1 MCKTSRNRL
10 PSSRRVRAFAR
21 SPLHSVGQALFS
33 RFFTALRFAFGLVCL
48 GGGLLMTCHWLG
60 FIPDDR
66 RLMDEARAQKCDALA
81 ITTAGMIR
89 ASDWANLEATFWT
102 LTHRDPNLL
111 TIGLR
116 TDKGLLRVDSGKHRD
131 LWSIAGTES
140 GYSKIQV
147 PISLNQRH
155 WGQLEFCFA
164 NRQLPG
170 VWGWLDQPII
180 KILAFFLIC
189 GSFVY
194 SLFIGRALGIF
205 ESVQVVPDRVRQAL
219 NTLAEGLLVL
229 DEREKI
235 ILANEAF
242 ATKVGIAAEELR
254 GRLVTSLSWVQDQT
268 IAAGEY
274 PWRQSDGGKRTKSEQ
289 LIRYRIDDNQQ
300 CIFSINSAP
309 IESSDRGHRGTLVTL
324 RDVTLLEHNRAE
336 LEAMLAVLKENR
348 DEISRKNRELEILA
362 TQDSLTGCFNRR
374 AFFERFDIAFRF
386 SKQYNVPLSCVMV
399 DNDHFKSVND
409 NFGHHIGDEVLR
421 KVGTLLRKLHSD
433 AQVVCRFGGEEFCIM
448 LPGYSLADAAAAA
461 EKIRQGIM
469 AIRLEDPAD
478 LRLSAS
484 IGVSDMTF
492 GATEP
497 QTLIN
502 QADACLYVAKRSG
515 RNRVV
520 CYDPSMA
527 DIDTEA
533 SEPRV
538 DKHAPKKQQDVL
550 SPSSPP
556 VRSLLSALAF
566 RDADTAEHS
575 RRVANHCVRTG
586 KGILNEEELNLIEV
600 AGLLHDIGKIG
611 VPDHILL
618 KPGALTDAE
627 WKLMGLH
634 DQISVE
640 IVANLIES
648 EDLLSIIR
656 FHHCKF
662 GGGHG
667 SSEGPVGETIPVA
680 ARILT
685 IADSYDAMVSDRVYR
700 KGRTHEEAITELRR
714 CAGRQFDPEWVE
726 RFVAS
731 FDSADS
737 PASPQG
743 SESNQAVHAVHFSKQ
758 VERLVEAVGAHDSKF
773 VKNLSERVRKIATG
787 YQLDDVAVAA
797 LKLESS
803 VDDENQ
809 QWESIL
815 EQTEKL
821 IDVCR
826 AAQDRMIRFD

>member
-1 MCKTSRNRL
+1 MGLIPDTNRL
-10 PSSRRVRAFAR
+10 IDESRAKR
-21 SPLHSVGQALFS
+21 
-33 RFFTALRFAFGLVCL
+33 
-48 GGGLLMTCHWLG
+48 
-60 FIPDDR
+60 
-66 RLMDEARAQKCDALA
+66 CDALA
-81 ITTAGMIR
+81 VTTAGMIR
-89 ASDWANLEATFWT
+89 AGDWANLEATLWT
-102 LTHRDPNLL
+102 LSHRDPDLL
-111 TIGLR
+111 SIGLR
-116 TDKGLLRVDSGKHRD
+116 NAKGVLRVDTGKHRD
-131 LWSIAGTES
+131 LWRVAKTES
-140 GYSKIQV
+140 GYATVHV
-147 PISLNQRH
+147 PITLNKSR
-155 WGQLEFCFA
+155 WGQLEFCFVSDQA
-164 NRQLPG
+164 GGFL
-170 VWGWLDQPII
+170 GWFDQPII
-180 KILAFFLIC
+180 KILLFFLVF

-205 ESVQVVPDRVRQAL
+205 NSVQVVPDRVRQAL

-235 ILANEAF
+235 ILANQAF
-242 ATKVGIAAEELR
+242 ATKVGISADELR
-254 GRLVTSLSWVQDQT
+254 GRSVTSLTWVKDHGT
-268 IAAGEY
+268 AENDY
-274 PWRQSDGGKRTKSEQ
+274 PWRHPKEGERAKADQ
-289 LIRYRIDDNQQ
+289 LIRYRINDHEQ

-386 SKQYNVPLSCVMV
+386 SKQYNLPLACVMV

-409 NFGHHIGDEVLR
+409 NYGHHIGDEVLR
-421 KVGTLLRKLHSD
+421 KVGALLRKLHSD
-433 AQVVCRFGGEEFCIM
+433 AQVVCRFGGEEFCVM
-448 LPGYSLADAAAAA
+448 LPGYSLVDAAAAA
-461 EKIRQGIM
+461 ERIRIGITE
-469 AIRLEDPAD
+469 IRLDDPAE
-478 LRLSAS
+478 LRLTAS

-492 GATEP
+492 EAAEP
-497 QTLIN
+497 QVLIN

-533 SEPRV
+533 SAPRIDV
-538 DKHAPKKQQDVL
+538 HAASKQAVL

-575 RRVANHCVRTG
+575 RRVANHCIRAG
-586 KGILNEEELNLIEV
+586 QGFLSSEQLNLIEV

-648 EDLLSIIR
+648 EELLSIIR

-662 GGGHG
+662 GSHG
-667 SSEGPVGETIPVA
+667 ASDDGPVGDAIPVS

-700 KGRTHEEAITELRR
+700 KGRTHEEAIAELRR

-726 RFVAS
+726 RFIAS
-731 FDSADS
+731 FDFSDS
-737 PASPQG
+737 MPANQG
-743 SESNQAVHAVHFSKQ
+743 SESNPAVHAVHFSKQ
-758 VERLVEAVGAHDSKF
+758 VERLVDAVDAHDTKF
-773 VKNLSERVRKIATG
+773 VKNLTERVRKIALG

-797 LKLESS
+797 LKLEAS
-803 VDDENQ
+803 VEDETQ
-809 QWESIL
+809 QWETIL
-815 EQTEKL
+815 EQTETL

-826 AAQDRMIRFD
+826 AAQDRLTRFE

>member
-1 MCKTSRNRL
+1 M
-10 PSSRRVRAFAR
+10 
-21 SPLHSVGQALFS
+21 
-33 RFFTALRFAFGLVCL
+33 
-48 GGGLLMTCHWLG
+48 
-60 FIPDDR
+60 
-66 RLMDEARAQKCDALA
+66 MDEARSKRCDSLA

-89 ASDWANLEATFWT
+89 AGDWANLEATLWT
-102 LTHRDPNLL
+102 LSHRDDELL
-111 TIGLR
+111 SIGLR
-116 TDKGLLRVDSGKHRD
+116 TEKGALRIDTGKHRD
-131 LWSIAGTES
+131 LWQNAAKES
-140 GYSKIQV
+140 GYVTVHV
-147 PISLNQRH
+147 PITLNKRR
-155 WGQLEFCFA
+155 WGQLEFCFVSD
-164 NRQLPG
+164 RVG
-170 VWGWLDQPII
+170 GFMGWLDQPII
-180 KILAFFLIC
+180 KILLFFLIV
-189 GSFVY
+189 GSFIY

-242 ATKVGIAAEELR
+242 AAKVGISADELR
-254 GRLVTSLSWVQDQT
+254 GRSVTSLSWVKDHG
-268 IAAGEY
+268 IAAGDY
-274 PWRQSDGGKRTKSEQ
+274 PWRQPKDAGGATSER
-289 LIRYRIDDNQQ
+289 LIRYRINDHEQ

-324 RDVTLLEHNRAE
+324 RDVTLLEHNRTE

-386 SKQYNVPLSCVMV
+386 SKQYNIPLACVMV

-409 NFGHHIGDEVLR
+409 NYGHHIGDEVLR
-421 KVGTLLRKLHSD
+421 KVGALLRKLHSD

-448 LPGYSLADAAAAA
+448 LPGYNVADAAAAA
-461 EKIRQGIM
+461 ERIRVGITQ
-469 AIRLEDPAD
+469 IRLNDPAE

-484 IGVSDMTF
+484 IGVSDLTF
-492 GATEP
+492 DANEP
-497 QTLIN
+497 QALIN

-533 SEPRV
+533 SAPREDV
-538 DKHAPKKQQDVL
+538 HGAAKKQDIL

-586 KGILNEEELNLIEV
+586 HGFLNDNELNLIEV

-648 EDLLSIIR
+648 EELLSIIR

-662 GGGHG
+662 GD
-667 SSEGPVGETIPVA
+667 SDKNDEGPVGQSIPVA

-700 KGRTHEEAITELRR
+700 KGRTHEEAVAELRR

-731 FDSADS
+731 FESASSS
-737 PASPQG
+737 PEKQG
-743 SESNQAVHAVHFSKQ
+743 SESNPAVHAVHFSKQ
-758 VERLVEAVGAHDSKF
+758 IERLVDAVDAHDPKF
-773 VKNLSERVRKIATG
+773 VKNLTQRVRKIALG

-809 QWESIL
+809 QWEAIL
-815 EQTEKL
+815 EQSETL

-826 AAQDRMIRFD
+826 AAQDRMIRFE

>member
-1 MCKTSRNRL
+1 
-10 PSSRRVRAFAR
+10 
-21 SPLHSVGQALFS
+21 
-33 RFFTALRFAFGLVCL
+33 
-48 GGGLLMTCHWLG
+48 MTCHWMGL
-60 FIPDDR
+60 IPDTN
-66 RLMDEARAQKCDALA
+66 RLIDESRAKRCDALA
-81 ITTAGMIR
+81 VTTAGMIR
-89 ASDWANLEATFWT
+89 AGDWANLEATLWT
-102 LTHRDPNLL
+102 LSHRDPELL
-111 TIGLR
+111 SIGLR
-116 TDKGLLRVDSGKHRD
+116 NDKGVLRIDSGKHRD
-131 LWSIAGTES
+131 LWRVATAES
-140 GYSKIQV
+140 GYATVHV
-147 PISLNQRH
+147 PITLNKSR
-155 WGQLEFCFA
+155 WGQLEFCFVS
-164 NRQLPG
+164 NQVGGIL
-170 VWGWLDQPII
+170 GWFDQPII
-180 KILAFFLIC
+180 KILLFFLFF

-194 SLFIGRALGIF
+194 SLFIGRALGVF

-235 ILANEAF
+235 ILANQAF
-242 ATKVGIAAEELR
+242 ATKVGISADELR
-254 GRLVTSLSWVQDQT
+254 GLSVTSLSWVQDHGVG
-268 IAAGEY
+268 ANDY
-274 PWRQSDGGKRTKSEQ
+274 PWRQPKDGGRATSEQ
-289 LIRYRIDDNQQ
+289 LIRYRINDHEQ

-386 SKQYNVPLSCVMV
+386 SKQYNVPLACVMV

-409 NFGHHIGDEVLR
+409 NYGHHIGDEVLR
-421 KVGTLLRKLHSD
+421 KVGALLRKLHSD

-448 LPGYSLADAAAAA
+448 LPGYDAADAAVAA
-461 EKIRQGIM
+461 EKIRVGITE
-469 AIRLEDPAD
+469 IRLNDPAE

-484 IGVSDMTF
+484 LGVSDLTF
-492 GATEP
+492 GAAEP
-497 QTLIN
+497 QVLIN

-520 CYDPSMA
+520 CYEPSMA

-538 DKHAPKKQQDVL
+538 DVHAAAKKKEIL

-586 KGILNEEELNLIEV
+586 QGFLSEDDLDLIEV

-640 IVANLIES
+640 IVANLIDS
-648 EDLLSIIR
+648 EDLLAIIR

-662 GGGHG
+662 GSGDVNAA
-667 SSEGPVGETIPVA
+667 GPTGEAIPVA

-700 KGRTHEEAITELRR
+700 KGRTHEEAVTELRR

-731 FDSADS
+731 FETADS
-737 PASPQG
+737 SPAKQG
-743 SESNQAVHAVHFSKQ
+743 SESDPAVHAVHFSKQ
-758 VERLVEAVGAHDSKF
+758 IERLIDAVDAHDPKF
-773 VKNLSERVRKIATG
+773 VKNLTQRVRKIAVG
-787 YQLDDVAVAA
+787 YHLDDVAAAA

-803 VDDENQ
+803 VEDESQ
-809 QWESIL
+809 EWESIL
-815 EQTEKL
+815 AQTETL

-826 AAQDRMIRFD
+826 AAQDRMIRFE

>member
-1 MCKTSRNRL
+1 M
-10 PSSRRVRAFAR
+10 
-21 SPLHSVGQALFS
+21 G
-33 RFFTALRFAFGLVCL
+33 
-48 GGGLLMTCHWLG
+48 M
-60 FIPDDR
+60 IPDTHQLHNR
-66 RLMDEARAQKCDALA
+66 SRTQRCDALA
-81 ITTAGMIR
+81 VTTVGMIR
-89 ASDWANLEATFWT
+89 SGDWANLEATLWT
-102 LTHRDPNLL
+102 LAHRDPELL
-111 TIGLR
+111 SVGLR
-116 TDKGLLRVDSGKHRD
+116 TDKGVLRVDTGKHRE
-131 LWSIAGTES
+131 LWKAAVTEAGYATVH
-140 GYSKIQV
+140 V
-147 PISLNQRH
+147 PITLNKRH

-164 NRQLPG
+164 SDQATGLI
-170 VWGWLDQPII
+170 GWVNQPII
-180 KILAFFLIC
+180 KILTFFMFFGSLI
-189 GSFVY
+189 Y

-229 DEREKI
+229 DEHEKI
-235 ILANEAF
+235 ILANQAF
-242 ATKVGIAAEELR
+242 ATKVGISADDLR
-254 GRLVTSLSWVQDQT
+254 GRSVASLAWIKDHNV
-268 IAAGEY
+268 AAGDF
-274 PWRQSDGGKRTKSEQ
+274 PWRRKKDSERVTSEQ
-289 LIRYRIDDNQQ
+289 LIRYRINEQEQ
-300 CIFSINSAP
+300 CIFSINSAT

-386 SKQYNVPLSCVMV
+386 SKQYNVPLACVMV

-421 KVGTLLRKLHSD
+421 KVGALLQKLHSD

-448 LPGYSLADAAAAA
+448 LPGYDLADAAAAA
-461 EKIRQGIM
+461 ERIRVAITQ
-469 AIRLEDPAD
+469 IRLDDPAE
-478 LRLSAS
+478 LRLSVS

-492 GATEP
+492 GAGEP
-497 QTLIN
+497 QALIN

-527 DIDTEA
+527 DIDTDA
-533 SEPRV
+533 SAPRV
-538 DKHAPKKQQDVL
+538 DVHAPAKPQEIL
-550 SPSSPP
+550 SSSSPP

-575 RRVANHCVRTG
+575 RRVANHCVRTARG
-586 KGILNEEELNLIEV
+586 FLSDHELNLIEV

-656 FHHCKF
+656 SHHCKF
-662 GGGHG
+662 GGGDASVG
-667 SSEGPVGETIPVA
+667 CPVGHAIPVT

-700 KGRTHEEAITELRR
+700 KGRTHEEAVAELRR
-714 CAGRQFDPEWVE
+714 CAGLQFDPEWVE

-731 FDSADS
+731 FDAVE
-737 PASPQG
+737 ASVDEQG
-743 SESNQAVHAVHFSKQ
+743 SESNAAVHAVHFSKQ
-758 VERLVEAVGAHDSKF
+758 IERLVDAVYAEDTKF
-773 VKNLSERVRKIATG
+773 VKNLTERVRKIAQG

-803 VDDENQ
+803 VDDEGR
-809 QWESIL
+809 QWAEIL
-815 EQTEKL
+815 EQTETL

-826 AAQDRMIRFD
+826 TAQDRMIRFE

>member
-1 MCKTSRNRL
+1 
-10 PSSRRVRAFAR
+10 
-21 SPLHSVGQALFS
+21 
-33 RFFTALRFAFGLVCL
+33 
-48 GGGLLMTCHWLG
+48 MTCHWIGL
-60 FIPDDR
+60 IPDTHQLKD
-66 RLMDEARAQKCDALA
+66 DARAKRCDALA

-89 ASDWANLEATFWT
+89 AGDWTNLEAALWT
-102 LTHRDPNLL
+102 LSHRDPDLL
-111 TIGLR
+111 SIGLR
-116 TDKGLLRVDSGKHRD
+116 TDQGVLRIDTGKHRD
-131 LWSIAGTES
+131 LWQVATTEP
-140 GYSKIQV
+140 GYATVHV
-147 PISLNQRH
+147 PITLNKRR
-155 WGQLEFCFA
+155 WGQLEFCFISD
-164 NRQLPG
+164 QVDG
-170 VWGWLDQPII
+170 WMGWLNQPIF
-180 KILAFFLIC
+180 KILLFFLFF
-189 GSFVY
+189 GSIVY
-194 SLFIGRALGIF
+194 SMFIGRALGIF

-235 ILANEAF
+235 ILANHAF
-242 ATKVGIAAEELR
+242 ASKVGISADELR
-254 GRLVTSLSWVQDQT
+254 GRSVASLSWVKDHGV
-268 IAAGEY
+268 AAGEY
-274 PWRQSDGGKRTKSEQ
+274 PWRQPNNGGRKTSDQ
-289 LIRYRIDDNQQ
+289 LIRYRINDQEQ
-300 CIFSINSAP
+300 CIFSTNSAP

-362 TQDSLTGCFNRR
+362 TQDPLTGCFNRR

-386 SKQYNVPLSCVMV
+386 SSQYNVPLACVMV

-421 KVGTLLRKLHSD
+421 KVGGLLRKLHSN

-448 LPGYSLADAAAAA
+448 LPGYTLEDAAAAA
-461 EKIRQGIM
+461 EKIRLGIEE
-469 AIRLEDPAD
+469 IRLDDPAE

-497 QTLIN
+497 QGLIN

-515 RNRVV
+515 RNRVI

-538 DKHAPKKQQDVL
+538 DVHAPADKQEFL

-586 KGILNEEELNLIEV
+586 QGFLNEHELNLIEV
-600 AGLLHDIGKIG
+600 AGLLHDVGKIG

-648 EDLLSIIR
+648 DDLLSIIR
-656 FHHCKF
+656 SHHCKF
-662 GGGHG
+662 GASDASDGC
-667 SSEGPVGETIPVA
+667 PVGQGIPVT

-700 KGRTHEEAITELRR
+700 KGRTHEEAVAELWR

-731 FDSADS
+731 FESAD
-737 PASPQG
+737 ASPVKQG
-743 SESNQAVHAVHFSKQ
+743 SESNPAVHAVHFGKQ
-758 VERLVEAVGAHDSKF
+758 IERLVDAVDAHDSKF
-773 VKNLSERVRKIATG
+773 VKNLTERVRKIALG
-787 YQLDDVAVAA
+787 YQMDDVAVAA
-797 LKLESS
+797 MQLESS

-809 QWESIL
+809 QWETIL
-815 EQTEKL
+815 AQTETL

-826 AAQDRMIRFD
+826 AAQDRMIRFE

>member
-1 MCKTSRNRL
+1 
-10 PSSRRVRAFAR
+10 
-21 SPLHSVGQALFS
+21 
-33 RFFTALRFAFGLVCL
+33 
-48 GGGLLMTCHWLG
+48 
-60 FIPDDR
+60 
-66 RLMDEARAQKCDALA
+66 
-81 ITTAGMIR
+81 
-89 ASDWANLEATFWT
+89 
-102 LTHRDPNLL
+102 
-111 TIGLR
+111 
-116 TDKGLLRVDSGKHRD
+116 
-131 LWSIAGTES
+131 
-140 GYSKIQV
+140 
-147 PISLNQRH
+147 
-155 WGQLEFCFA
+155 
-164 NRQLPG
+164 
-170 VWGWLDQPII
+170 
-180 KILAFFLIC
+180 
-189 GSFVY
+189 
-194 SLFIGRALGIF
+194 
-205 ESVQVVPDRVRQAL
+205 
-219 NTLAEGLLVL
+219 
-229 DEREKI
+229 
-235 ILANEAF
+235 
-242 ATKVGIAAEELR
+242 
-254 GRLVTSLSWVQDQT
+254 
-268 IAAGEY
+268 
-274 PWRQSDGGKRTKSEQ
+274 
-289 LIRYRIDDNQQ
+289 
-300 CIFSINSAP
+300 
-309 IESSDRGHRGTLVTL
+309 
-324 RDVTLLEHNRAE
+324 VTLLEHNRAE

-386 SKQYNVPLSCVMV
+386 SKQYNVPLACVMV

-409 NFGHHIGDEVLR
+409 NYGHHIGDEVLR
-421 KVGTLLRKLHSD
+421 KVGALLRKLHSD

-448 LPGYSLADAAAAA
+448 LPGYDLADAAAAA
-461 EKIRQGIM
+461 ERIRVGITE
-469 AIRLEDPAD
+469 IRLNDPAE

-492 GATEP
+492 GAAEP
-497 QTLIN
+497 QVLIN

-515 RNRVV
+515 RNRVA

-538 DKHAPKKQQDVL
+538 DAHAAKKQDIL

-586 KGILNEEELNLIEV
+586 SGFLNNDQLNLIEV

-662 GGGHG
+662 GGDIIDD
-667 SSEGPVGETIPVA
+667 GPVGEAIPVA

-700 KGRTHEEAITELRR
+700 QGRTHEEAIAELRR
-714 CAGRQFDPEWVE
+714 CAGRQFDPQWVE

-731 FDSADS
+731 FQTADS
-737 PASPQG
+737 SPAKQG
-743 SESNQAVHAVHFSKQ
+743 SESNPAVHAVHFSKQ
-758 VERLVEAVGAHDSKF
+758 IERLVDAVDAQDPKF
-773 VKNLSERVRKIATG
+773 VKNLTQRVRKIALG

-797 LKLESS
+797 LKLEGS
-803 VDDENQ
+803 VEDENQ
-809 QWESIL
+809 QWEAIL
-815 EQTEKL
+815 EQTETL

-826 AAQDRMIRFD
+826 AAQDRMIRFE

>member
-1 MCKTSRNRL
+1 M
-10 PSSRRVRAFAR
+10 
-21 SPLHSVGQALFS
+21 
-33 RFFTALRFAFGLVCL
+33 
-48 GGGLLMTCHWLG
+48 LMTCHWLG
-60 FIPDDR
+60 FIPDTNQLKDESRAR
-66 RLMDEARAQKCDALA
+66 RCDALA

-89 ASDWANLEATFWT
+89 ASDWANLEATLWT
-102 LTHRDPNLL
+102 LCHRDPELL
-111 TIGLR
+111 SIGLR
-116 TDKGLLRVDSGKHRD
+116 NEKGVLRIDTGKHREVLETAATD
-131 LWSIAGTES
+131 G
-140 GYSKIQV
+140 GYAMIHV
-147 PISLNQRH
+147 PITLNKQR
-155 WGQLEFCFA
+155 WGQLEFCFVSDRA
-164 NRQLPG
+164 SGFL
-170 VWGWLDQPII
+170 GWLDQPLF
-180 KILAFFLIC
+180 KVLGLFMCSGLV
-189 GSFVY
+189 VY
-194 SLFIGRALGIF
+194 SIFIGRVLGIF
-205 ESVQVVPDRVRQAL
+205 ESVQVVPDRVKQAL

-235 ILANEAF
+235 ILANHAF
-242 ATKVGIAAEELR
+242 AAKVGISPEDLR
-254 GRLVTSLSWVQDQT
+254 GRSVTSLSWVSDPDSS
-268 IAAGEY
+268 ADSY
-274 PWRQSDGGKRTKSEQ
+274 PWRKTEDGERVSSER
-289 LIRYRIDDNQQ
+289 LIRYRIDDHEQ
-300 CIFSINSAP
+300 CIFSVNAAP

-386 SKQYNVPLSCVMV
+386 SKQYKIPLACVMV

-409 NFGHHIGDEVLR
+409 NYGHHIGDEVLR
-421 KVGTLLRKLHSD
+421 KVGALLRKLHSD

-448 LPGYSLADAAAAA
+448 LPGYDMAAAA
-461 EKIRQGIM
+461 EAAERIRVGITQ
-469 AIRLEDPAD
+469 IRLDDPAE

-492 GATEP
+492 DAAEP
-497 QTLIN
+497 QVLIN

-520 CYDPSMA
+520 CYDPSME
-527 DIDTEA
+527 DLDTEA
-533 SEPRV
+533 DQPRI
-538 DKHAPKKQQDVL
+538 DKYAPVKKQEVL

-586 KGILNEEELNLIEV
+586 KGFLSDAELNLIEV
-600 AGLLHDIGKIG
+600 AALLHDIGKIG

-648 EDLLSIIR
+648 EDLLSVIR
-656 FHHCKF
+656 FHHCRY
-662 GGGHG
+662 GGDSNGH
-667 SSEGPVGETIPVA
+667 EGPVGEAIPVT

-700 KGRTHEEAITELRR
+700 RGRTHEEAVAELRR

-726 RFVAS
+726 RFVES
-731 FDSADS
+731 FEAAEFLLSQ
-737 PASPQG
+737 PG
-743 SESNQAVHAVHFSKQ
+743 SECNQAVHAVHFSKQ
-758 VERLVEAVGAHDSKF
+758 IERLVEAVDAHDIKF
-773 VKNLSERVRKIATG
+773 MKNLSERVRKIAAG
-787 YQLDDVAVAA
+787 YQFDDVAVAA
-797 LKLESS
+797 LKLEAS

-815 EQTEKL
+815 AQTETL
-821 IDVCR
+821 IDICR

>member
-1 MCKTSRNRL
+1 
-10 PSSRRVRAFAR
+10 
-21 SPLHSVGQALFS
+21 
-33 RFFTALRFAFGLVCL
+33 
-48 GGGLLMTCHWLG
+48 MTCHWMGL
-60 FIPDDR
+60 IPDTN
-66 RLMDEARAQKCDALA
+66 RLKDDARADRCDALA
-81 ITTAGMIR
+81 LTTAGMIR
-89 ASDWANLEATFWT
+89 AGDWANLEATMWT
-102 LTHRDPNLL
+102 LSHRDPELL
-111 TIGLR
+111 SIGLR
-116 TDKGLLRVDSGKHRD
+116 TDKGVLRIDTGKHRE
-131 LWSIAGTES
+131 LWRIAAVES
-140 GYSKIQV
+140 GYATVHV
-147 PISLNQRH
+147 PITLNKSR
-155 WGQLEFCFA
+155 WGQMEFCFA
-164 NRQLPG
+164 SDRVG
-170 VWGWLDQPII
+170 GFVGWLDQPII
-180 KILAFFLIC
+180 KILAFFFVFGL
-189 GSFVY
+189 FVY
-194 SLFIGRALGIF
+194 LLFIGRALGIF

-235 ILANEAF
+235 ILANDAF
-242 ATKVGIAAEELR
+242 SAKVGISADELR
-254 GRLVTSLSWVQDQT
+254 GRSVTTLSWVQDHSV
-268 IAAGEY
+268 AAGDY
-274 PWRQSDGGKRTKSEQ
+274 PWRKSKNGERGTSEQ
-289 LIRYRIDDNQQ
+289 LIRYRINEHEQ

-386 SKQYNVPLSCVMV
+386 SKQYNVPLACVMV

-421 KVGTLLRKLHSD
+421 KVGALLRKLHSD

-448 LPGYSLADAAAAA
+448 LPGYDLADAAKAA
-461 EKIRQGIM
+461 ERIRVGITE
-469 AIRLEDPAD
+469 IRLNDPAE

-492 GATEP
+492 GAAEP
-497 QTLIN
+497 QVLIN

-533 SEPRV
+533 SAPRV
-538 DKHAPKKQQDVL
+538 DVHAPAMKQDVL
-550 SPSSPP
+550 SSASPP

-566 RDADTAEHS
+566 RDVDTAEHS
-575 RRVANHCVRTG
+575 RRVANLCVRTG
-586 KGILNEEELNLIEV
+586 QGFFSDEQLNLIEV

-662 GGGHG
+662 GGGDKDDD
-667 SSEGPVGETIPVA
+667 GPVGDAIPVA

-700 KGRTHEEAITELRR
+700 KGRTHDEAVAELRR

-731 FDSADS
+731 FETADS
-737 PASPQG
+737 SPAKQG
-743 SESNQAVHAVHFSKQ
+743 SESNPAVHAVHFSKQ
-758 VERLVEAVGAHDSKF
+758 IERLIDAVDTHDPKF
-773 VKNLSERVRKIATG
+773 VKNLTQRVRKIALG

-803 VDDENQ
+803 VGGETQ
-809 QWESIL
+809 EWEAIL
-815 EQTEKL
+815 EQTETL

-826 AAQDRMIRFD
+826 AAQDRMIRFE

>member
-1 MCKTSRNRL
+1 MGLIPDTNRL
-10 PSSRRVRAFAR
+10 NNRSRSQR
-21 SPLHSVGQALFS
+21 
-33 RFFTALRFAFGLVCL
+33 
-48 GGGLLMTCHWLG
+48 
-60 FIPDDR
+60 
-66 RLMDEARAQKCDALA
+66 CDALA
-81 ITTAGMIR
+81 VTTAGMIR
-89 ASDWANLEATFWT
+89 SGDWANLEATLWT
-102 LTHRDPNLL
+102 LAHRDPELL
-111 TIGLR
+111 SIGLR
-116 TDKGLLRVDSGKHRD
+116 TDKGVLRIDSGKHRE
-131 LWSIAGTES
+131 LWREALGKP
-140 GYSKIQV
+140 GYATVHV
-147 PISLNQRH
+147 PITLNKRR

-164 NRQLPG
+164 SDQTTGFL
-170 VWGWLDQPII
+170 GWFDQPII
-180 KILAFFLIC
+180 KILAFFMFF
-189 GSFVY
+189 GSLVY

-235 ILANEAF
+235 ILANQAF
-242 ATKVGIAAEELR
+242 ASKVGISADDLR
-254 GRLVTSLSWVQDQT
+254 GKSVTSLAWVKDQN
-268 IAAGEY
+268 IAAGDF
-274 PWRQSDGGKRTKSEQ
+274 PWRLNKGNERGASEQ
-289 LIRYRIDDNQQ
+289 LMRYRINEHEQ

-386 SKQYNVPLSCVMV
+386 SRQYNVPLACVMV

-409 NFGHHIGDEVLR
+409 NYGHHIGDEVLR
-421 KVGTLLRKLHSD
+421 KVGALLRKLHSD

-448 LPGYSLADAAAAA
+448 LPGYDLADAAAAA
-461 EKIRQGIM
+461 EQIRIGITE
-469 AIRLEDPAD
+469 IRLNDPAE

-492 GATEP
+492 GAEEP
-497 QTLIN
+497 QVLIN

-533 SEPRV
+533 SAPRV
-538 DKHAPKKQQDVL
+538 DVHAAGKKQDIL

-586 KGILNEEELNLIEV
+586 KGRLNEHELNLIEV

-648 EDLLSIIR
+648 EELLSIIR

-662 GGGHG
+662 G
-667 SSEGPVGETIPVA
+667 ETDKNDLGPVGQEIPVA

-700 KGRTHEEAITELRR
+700 KGRTHEEAVAELRR

-731 FDSADS
+731 FEAAESS
-737 PASPQG
+737 PDMQG
-743 SESNQAVHAVHFSKQ
+743 SESNAAVQAVHFSKQ
-758 VERLVEAVGAHDSKF
+758 IERLVDAVDAHDTKF
-773 VKNLSERVRKIATG
+773 VKNLTERVRKIALG
-787 YQLDDVAVAA
+787 YQLDDVAIAA
-797 LKLESS
+797 LKLETS
-803 VDDENQ
+803 VEDENQ
-809 QWESIL
+809 QWEVIL
-815 EQTEKL
+815 EQTETL

>member
-1 MCKTSRNRL
+1 
-10 PSSRRVRAFAR
+10 
-21 SPLHSVGQALFS
+21 
-33 RFFTALRFAFGLVCL
+33 
-48 GGGLLMTCHWLG
+48 MTCHWMG
-60 FIPDDR
+60 FIPDTNTV
-66 RLMDEARAQKCDALA
+66 MDDARAKRCDALA

-89 ASDWANLEATFWT
+89 AGDWANLEATLWT
-102 LTHRDPNLL
+102 LSHRDPELL
-111 TIGLR
+111 SIGLR
-116 TDKGLLRVDSGKHRD
+116 TDKGVLRIDTGKHRE
-131 LWSIAGTES
+131 LWRVAATES
-140 GYSKIQV
+140 GYATVHV
-147 PISLNQRH
+147 PITLNKRR

-164 NRQLPG
+164 SDRAGGLI
-170 VWGWLDQPII
+170 GWMDQPII
-180 KILAFFLIC
+180 KILLFFLVV

-235 ILANEAF
+235 ILANQAF
-242 ATKVGIAAEELR
+242 ASKVGIGADELR
-254 GRLVTSLSWVQDQT
+254 GRSVTSLSWVKDHG
-268 IAAGEY
+268 AAADDY
-274 PWRQSDGGKRTKSEQ
+274 PWRQPKEGAGPKSEQ
-289 LIRYRIDDNQQ
+289 LIRYRISDHEQ

-386 SKQYNVPLSCVMV
+386 SRQYNVPLACVMV

-409 NFGHHIGDEVLR
+409 NYGHHIGDEVLR
-421 KVGTLLRKLHSD
+421 KVGALLRKLHSD

-448 LPGYSLADAAAAA
+448 LPGYDLADAAAAA
-461 EKIRQGIM
+461 ERIRIGITQ
-469 AIRLEDPAD
+469 IRLDDPAE

-484 IGVSDMTF
+484 IGVSDLTF
-492 GATEP
+492 GAEEP
-497 QTLIN
+497 QVLIN

-527 DIDTEA
+527 DIDTEESA
-533 SEPRV
+533 PRV
-538 DKHAPKKQQDVL
+538 DVHAAAKLPDIL

-575 RRVANHCVRTG
+575 RRVANHCVRVG
-586 KGILNEEELNLIEV
+586 KGVLSDHDLNLIEV

-656 FHHCKF
+656 FHHCRF
-662 GGGHG
+662 GGGDKNDD
-667 SSEGPVGETIPVA
+667 GPVGSEIPLS

-700 KGRTHEEAITELRR
+700 KGRTHDEAVAELRR

-726 RFVAS
+726 RFVAT
-731 FDSADS
+731 FQTTDSEA
-737 PASPQG
+737 AKQG
-743 SESNQAVHAVHFSKQ
+743 SESHPAVHAVHFSKQ
-758 VERLVEAVGAHDSKF
+758 IERLVDAVDAHDTKF
-773 VKNLSERVRKIATG
+773 VKNLTERVRKIAVG
-787 YQLDDVAVAA
+787 YQLDDVAIAA

-803 VDDENQ
+803 VEDENH
-809 QWESIL
+809 QWETIL
-815 EQTEKL
+815 QQTESL
-821 IDVCR
+821 IEVCR
-826 AAQDRMIRFD
+826 AAQDRMIHFE